1 MKKILTLAVVML
13 AMLTL
18 VACGQGTQDTLKVVE
33 KFSAKDIG
41 TWTGSVTSDES
52 AFGTATYNAEG
63 DFTVVKVGAESW
75 GGVESPTVKLD
86 LTKQTYVAIRIKEV
100 NDAFKWTVKFVPD
113 NPLEGHE
120 WGLYVFEDN
129 GMKWN
134 KFVMADINAQFGQD
148 IIDAYNGKI
157 EGKFWIW
164 AVGAADAQVEVL
176 SFTIFQGELS

>member
-1 MKKILTLAVVML
+1 MKKFLTLVVVL
-13 AMLTL
+13 LTALTL
-18 VACGQGTQDTLKVVE
+18 VACGNDAENGLKVVT
-33 KFSAKDIG
+33 KYTAQDIG
-41 TWTGSVTSDES
+41 SWTGSVTPDSS

-63 DFTVVKVGAESW
+63 NFTVVRVGAESW
-75 GGVESPTVKLD
+75 GGVQSPTLTLD
-86 LTKQTYVAIRIKEV
+86 LSEQTFIAIQVKEV

-113 NPLEGHE
+113 NPVEGHE

-134 KFVMADINAQFGQD
+134 KYTMVDINAQFGQD

-164 AVGAADAQVEVL
+164 AVGAADANVEVL
-176 SFTIFQGELS
+176 SLVIFQGTI